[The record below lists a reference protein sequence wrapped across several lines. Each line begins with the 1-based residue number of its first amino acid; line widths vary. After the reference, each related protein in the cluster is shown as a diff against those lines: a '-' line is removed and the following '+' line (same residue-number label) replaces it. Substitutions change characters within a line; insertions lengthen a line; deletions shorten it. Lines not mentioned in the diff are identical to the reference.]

1 MGVAWQIIEMLTLA
15 KMIEMRLWSK
25 RQTSNFYI
33 YFNVFVL
40 FCARISGI
48 KHCISNAYVF
58 ISKYMLCYVK
68 KKIDIKKSV
77 TI

>member
-15 KMIEMRLWSK
+15 KMIEAGRKGKLVIFIFIL
-25 RQTSNFYI
+25 TS
-33 YFNVFVL
+33 FVL

-58 ISKYMLCYVK
+58 ISKYMLCYIK